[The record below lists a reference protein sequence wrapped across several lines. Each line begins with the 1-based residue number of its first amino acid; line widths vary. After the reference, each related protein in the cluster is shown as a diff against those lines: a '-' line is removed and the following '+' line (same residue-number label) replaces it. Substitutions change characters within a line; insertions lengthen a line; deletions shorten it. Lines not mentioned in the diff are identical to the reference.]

1 LVGTWT
7 ALLLGASLGQ
17 FEGLGGLEKK
27 APGPKQ
33 EVTASL
39 EADRKQIQPGK
50 PFTLVVK
57 FKVPEGLWF
66 YSPIK
71 GSSPVGKPVKIT
83 MTPVPG
89 FTFEKP
95 KFPPH
100 EIKQTPEGVT
110 HVFKKDTVASIEA
123 TAPADLKE
131 GTNVSFEASVVI
143 QFCNEDQC
151 FDVKSKQ
158 TLTLPVVAATAAVE
172 TDDAVRRMLVQSAS
186 ATAEGASPE
195 GVAYYLML
203 AFFGGIV
210 LNVMPCV
217 LPVITIKLLSFVQ
230 HSGDSRGKL
239 LATNLVYTLGV
250 LAVFAALATF
260 AVGVREQSEFFAKWF
275 GLKDFSWG
283 QQFQSQGFNLF
294 MACLVFAMSLS
305 LLGVFEIPIPGFVGT
320 AAGSAHDEGYLG
332 AFLSGVVTTLLATP
346 CTGPFMV
353 VALAWS
359 VQQPAWVAY
368 AVWLTMGIGLAF
380 PYLLIAVFP
389 AAQKLLPRPGNWMV
403 TFKQISGF
411 ILLATVLFILS
422 SVKALMPAMVTLL
435 GLGFAFWL
443 LGTQINVLSS
453 TAHKWRV
460 RTLALAS
467 FVGIAWLGN
476 WLQVP
481 KLLKWQPFTEERM
494 LQLVKE
500 KKPILIDFT
509 ADWCLNCRTNERV
522 AIETKAVEQLVKE
535 RGVVPLY
542 ADFTD
547 GSEEI
552 AKWIANFGSAGIP
565 LTVVIPAGG
574 DPSKT
579 TVFKSLFS
587 RQALVD
593 AITKAAPNVIPPAER
608 ETKVASNAPGG
619 PGG

>member
-1 LVGTWT
+1 MVGTWT
-7 ALLLGASLGQ
+7 VLLLGASLGQ
-17 FEGLGGLEKK
+17 FEGLGGIEK
-27 APGPKQ
+27 ATGPKA
-33 EVTASL
+33 EVTAAL

-57 FKVPEGLWF
+57 FTVPPDCYF
-66 YSPIK
+66 YSSERAPS
-71 GSSPVGKPVKIT
+71 GLGVPVEVKVSG
-83 MTPVPG
+83 PPG
-89 FTFEKP
+89 FTFGKP

-100 EIKQTPEGVT
+100 EVKQTSEGAAFVYS
-110 HVFKKDTVASIEA
+110 KDVVVAVEA

-131 GTNVSFEASVVI
+131 GTQQTFEANTRI
-143 QFCNEDQC
+143 QFCDKSQC
-151 FDVKSKQ
+151 YNPKKKKHS
-158 TLTLPVVAATAAVE
+158 LTLPVVAASAAVE
-172 TDDAVRRMLVQSAS
+172 SDDAVKRMLVQSA
-186 ATAEGASPE
+186 GALGTGTTTES
-195 GVAYYLML
+195 VAYYLML
-203 AFFGGIV
+203 AFLGGIV

-260 AVGVREQSEFFAKWF
+260 AVGVREQGEFFAKWF
-275 GLKDFSWG
+275 GMKDFSWG

-305 LLGVFEIPIPGFVGT
+305 LLGVFEIPIPGFVGS
-320 AAGSAHDEGYLG
+320 AAGAAHDEGYLG

-359 VQQPAWVAY
+359 VQQPASVAY

-389 AAQKLLPRPGNWMV
+389 AAQKLLPRPGNWMI

-411 ILLATVLFILS
+411 VLLATVLFILS

-443 LGTQINVLSS
+443 LGTQIDILSS
-453 TAHKWRV
+453 TAHRWRI

-467 FVGIAWLGN
+467 FLGIAWLGN

-481 KLLKWQPFTEERM
+481 KLLKWQ
-494 LQLVKE
+494 
-500 KKPILIDFT
+500 
-509 ADWCLNCRTNERV
+509 
-522 AIETKAVEQLVKE
+522 
-535 RGVVPLY
+535 
-542 ADFTD
+542 
-547 GSEEI
+547 
-552 AKWIANFGSAGIP
+552 
-565 LTVVIPAGG
+565 
-574 DPSKT
+574 
-579 TVFKSLFS
+579 
-587 RQALVD
+587 
-593 AITKAAPNVIPPAER
+593 
-608 ETKVASNAPGG
+608 
-619 PGG
+619 